1 MNIDRKIDRIQA
13 SLSQLKALE
22 RSIPIQ
28 WRSKG
33 PSRSHQSE
41 TSAPVEFRT
50 HKTKFKKKIISNPAA
65 QLDDDRSDDKQQI
78 KTSGF
83 LYAERCCSKR
93 YMDSDSEITTNTPA
107 IEVAHAGGE

>member
-50 HKTKFKKKIISNPAA
+50 HKTKFKKKNHIKPSSSTRR
-65 QLDDDRSDDKQQI
+65 RSQ
-78 KTSGF
+78 
-83 LYAERCCSKR
+83 
-93 YMDSDSEITTNTPA
+93 
-107 IEVAHAGGE
+107 